1 MEIYKNKVAN
11 LVERIEG
18 IITDRT
24 LDTKVKQSE
33 LIMEELRKEYI
44 LLPSEY
50 VNSFLYTR
58 DQLDELSKIPL
69 SLDFINSENNDSK
82 TSHQKLSEAYNDSVS
97 ALFDNLIFNSD
108 VTINPEKIVDEKYPN
123 ETIIIRG
130 NSFGPFNPEEYFK
143 SDIKILWL
151 LKESYITKSSWIRGD
166 RGGHNQAFENHLWD
180 NIVNEDNKTLIN
192 LIHRTQTIINELNN
206 NGTNISEQVLMSSI
220 CILEMNHFPGLAF
233 NNSNSKKNYIEDW
246 SESNLN
252 LLKILIKFYE
262 PSIVISGGVHDCY
275 YYPWFKETFI
285 DANPFEKLG
294 FTLNRDFIKD
304 NTDCLI
310 HNYILPVEEDNG
322 PIFIIANHPS
332 RECCYPNTW
341 AKEDGE
347 RIRNHNLLGRID
359 SISN

>member
-151 LKESYITKSSWIRGD
+151 LKESFITKASWLKGD
-166 RGGHNQAFENHLWD
+166 RGGHNQAKDNRYWD
-180 NIVNEDNKTLIN
+180 KMEKNPTLEN
-192 LIHRTQTIINELNN
+192 LIGLTKILLNN
-206 NGTNISEQVLMSSI
+206 IIDKKYTEQDAMFHI
-220 CILEMNHFPGLAF
+220 NILEINHFPGLAF
-233 NNSNSKKNYIEDW
+233 NESKSNNNVNNWGE
-246 SESNLN
+246 LN
-252 LLKILIKFYE
+252 FALIQHLVDFYS
-262 PSIVISGGVHDCY
+262 PNIVIGCRDVLFPLVKSFSKAHPNDLNSGIDLFNWLNG
-275 YYPWFKETFI
+275 KETI
-285 DANPFEKLG
+285 QDADFTTEYKCSILNRECLPVTPYRKKIFNKAKKGMEKL
-294 FTLNRDFIKD
+294 
-304 NTDCLI
+304 
-310 HNYILPVEEDNG
+310 Y
-322 PIFIIANHPS
+322 
-332 RECCYPNTW
+332 
-341 AKEDGE
+341 
-347 RIRNHNLLGRID
+347 
-359 SISN
+359 

>member
-1 MEIYKNKVAN
+1 MEVYKKKVAN
-11 LVERIEG
+11 LVKRIEG
-18 IITDRT
+18 IITDNT
-24 LDTKVKQSE
+24 LKNNKVKCSE

-69 SLDFINSENNDSK
+69 SLDFTNSGNNE
-82 TSHQKLSEAYNDSVS
+82 TLHQKLSEAYNNSVS
-97 ALFDNLIFNSD
+97 ALFDNLIFNSN
-108 VTINPEKIVDEKYPN
+108 VTINPKKIVDEKHPN

-151 LKESYITKSSWIRGD
+151 LKESFITKATWLKGD

-180 NIVNEDNKTLIN
+180 NIVNEDNKTLKNI
-192 LIHRTQTIINELNN
+192 IIRTQTIMNELNTN
-206 NGTNISEQVLMSSI
+206 RNNISEQELMSHI
-220 CILEMNHFPGLAF
+220 CIVEVNHFPGLAF
-233 NNSNSKKNYIEDW
+233 NSSNSQKNYIEDW
-246 SESNLN
+246 AESNLK

-304 NTDCLI
+304 NKDCLI
-310 HNYILPVEEDNG
+310 HNYILPVEEENG